1 MLRTELWGNTKVR
14 EEKETAKQTD
24 SWAIEQVEKSQDR
37 WLEIKGRV
45 S

>member
-1 MLRTELWGNTKVR
+1 MEDRALGEYQSQE
-14 EEKETAKQTD
+14 EEKETAKQTET
-24 SWAIEQVEKSQDR
+24 WAIKQVEKTQDR